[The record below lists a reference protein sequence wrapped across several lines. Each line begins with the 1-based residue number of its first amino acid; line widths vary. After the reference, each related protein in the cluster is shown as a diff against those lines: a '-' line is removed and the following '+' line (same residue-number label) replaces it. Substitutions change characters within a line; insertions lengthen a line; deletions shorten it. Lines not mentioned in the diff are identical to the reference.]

1 MSPCRMA
8 MLAGLIA
15 LACSSCADP
24 ERPAPQLRNVEIK
37 TPVPEAA
44 KEPCNPPVDLPDRRL
59 TAAEVTSLWGRD
71 IASLLECET
80 RRKAAVEGRD

>member
-8 MLAGLIA
+8 MLAGSIA

-24 ERPAPQLRNVEIK
+24 ERPAPQIRNVEIRRA
-37 TPVPEAA
+37 VPEAA
-44 KEPCNPPVDLPDRRL
+44 KEPCSRPVDLPDRRM
-59 TAAEVTSLWGRD
+59 TAAEVTSFWGRD
-71 IASLLECET
+71 IASLLECEE